1 MVCSTHSET
10 PRPLSLTVLHGR
22 QGNNNKP
29 NIPFLFFGNPLSI
42 PTADEY
48 FDRIYRIM
56 SVLDEENIKIISAM
70 KKFGPR
76 NLQHISRRSKV
87 PYPTVYTRVNKL
99 EDEEILRTF
108 AYPNYS
114 KIGMARAL
122 VLLTP
127 ANGRELLAKEALKIP
142 GYWIRIIRCSG
153 ECNGYYSL
161 HTIPADNR
169 QDFERYI
176 EQL

>member
-1 MVCSTHSET
+1 M
-10 PRPLSLTVLHGR
+10 
-22 QGNNNKP
+22 
-29 NIPFLFFGNPLSI
+29 SI
-42 PTADEY
+42 PSADEY
-48 FDRIYRIM
+48 FDRIHRIM

-87 PYPTVYTRVNKL
+87 PYPTIYTRVNKL

-127 ANGRELLAKEALKIP
+127 ANGRELLAEDP
-142 GYWIRIIRCSG
+142 GLLDTY
-153 ECNGYYSL
+153 
-161 HTIPADNR
+161 H
-169 QDFERYI
+169 
-176 EQL
+176 